1 MRTSVAALLLLLAP
15 MTAGA
20 QFHDGLAPPDGNE
33 EAGWSGRGELGLALS
48 KGNTESESFLGKFDL
63 AHVTSLRRHAF
74 GASAQYA
81 STDDIESARRYELH
95 GTSGWRL
102 DERSYVYATLR
113 NERDNFGSYE
123 YQWTA
128 AAGYGYE
135 AIRGEAQALSFEA
148 GPGYRFAKDHGVRD
162 RHREAIIRGLADWT
176 LKLTDTASQEDT
188 LLVESGSDNTFA
200 LNVFGVKVKVSDSL
214 AMKAGLETRF
224 NSRVEAGIRNTD
236 ILTTVNLVYDFK

>member
-1 MRTSVAALLLLLAP
+1 MAHSPVFPAPIMPRSARTVGDALKMRGMRTSVAALLLLLAP

-95 GTSGWRL
+95 GTSGWR
-102 DERSYVYATLR
+102 
-113 NERDNFGSYE
+113 
-123 YQWTA
+123 
-128 AAGYGYE
+128 
-135 AIRGEAQALSFEA
+135 
-148 GPGYRFAKDHGVRD
+148 
-162 RHREAIIRGLADWT
+162 
-176 LKLTDTASQEDT
+176 
-188 LLVESGSDNTFA
+188 
-200 LNVFGVKVKVSDSL
+200 
-214 AMKAGLETRF
+214 
-224 NSRVEAGIRNTD
+224 
-236 ILTTVNLVYDFK
+236 